1 MHHILKV
8 AEKNYYA
15 DLLEANESNLKKT
28 WNILKGVINRNKSSR
43 IQEKFKLNDG
53 SITTDGNIICSHFND
68 FFINTGP
75 YLANRIKS
83 PNIPTKKYLGDM
95 NKYSIFLEPVTQ
107 KEIHDIIKSLK
118 DGAPGH
124 DEITAHIM
132 EFCSHHI
139 ELPLVHTC
147 NLSLNEGI
155 FPQEMKLAN
164 VKPLFK
170 SGYSIVFNNYRPV
183 S

>member
-8 AEKNYYA
+8 AEKKFYA
-15 DLLEANESNLKKT
+15 DLLEANKNNLKKT
-28 WNILKGVINRNKSSR
+28 WNILKGMINRNKTSR

-53 SITTDGNIICSHFND
+53 SITTDGNIICNHFND
-68 FFINTGP
+68 FFIS
-75 YLANRIKS
+75 I
-83 PNIPTKKYLGDM
+83 KKYLGDM

-107 KEIHDIIKSLK
+107 REIHDIIKSLK

-124 DEITAHIM
+124 EETTAHIM
-132 EFCSHHI
+132 KFCSHHI

-155 FPQEMKLAN
+155 SHK
-164 VKPLFK
+164 K
-170 SGYSIVFNNYRPV
+170 
-183 S
+183 